1 MIYLFLLIVK
11 SENIENFGMSLEN
24 MMEINEQQYIIA
36 NLCLIGMFTLGGAL
50 TVSLLASGLEHLFWK
65 YMEWKSKTQK

>member
-1 MIYLFLLIVK
+1 
-11 SENIENFGMSLEN
+11 
-24 MMEINEQQYIIA
+24 MEINEQQYIIA